1 MLTIIFILN
10 MLNQVREL
18 RETVSRLEGSVLALS
33 STVQSLTESLVAGTL
48 SQQSQGQQ
56 NSLKEDVP
64 PAQDAFALLAEVR
77 RALTFFFFS
86 FFFLSLFTCG
96 D

>member
-1 MLTIIFILN
+1 M
-10 MLNQVREL
+10 

-48 SQQSQGQQ
+48 SQQSLGQQ
-56 NSLKEDVP
+56 TSQKEDVP

-77 RALTFFFFS
+77 RALSYCLS
-86 FFFLSLFTCG
+86 FFFLYLFNCG